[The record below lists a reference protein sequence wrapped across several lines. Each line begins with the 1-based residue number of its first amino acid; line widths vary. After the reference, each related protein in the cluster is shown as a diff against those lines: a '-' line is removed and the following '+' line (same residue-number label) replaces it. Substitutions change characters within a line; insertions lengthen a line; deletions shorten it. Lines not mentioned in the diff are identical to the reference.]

1 MKNILILATL
11 LTSTWAMAADQKL
24 LNIINT
30 IDNKNYDL
38 IIEVDESSRATGLKV
53 YDQTMKDSKSYN
65 MDNLKTGVVLKEQ
78 SGHKV
83 IVLKGQS
90 FDHDRGGDVKVD
102 YLYNGIT
109 GARRDLQLEIQFDG
123 QKWQVYSNGG
133 RISNLKFKG
142 KTILGKVVGVASVD
156 AF

>member
-1 MKNILILATL
+1 MKKILILASL
-11 LTSTWAMAADQKL
+11 LVSTWAMAADQKI

-30 IDNKNYDL
+30 IENKNYDL
-38 IIEVDESSRATGLKV
+38 IIEVDDSSRATGLKV
-53 YDQTMKDSKSYN
+53 YDQAMKDSKSYN
-65 MDNLKTGVVLKEQ
+65 MNNLKTGVVLKEQ

-109 GARRDLQLEIQFDG
+109 GSRKEMELEIQFDG
-123 QKWQVYSNGG
+123 KKWQVYSNGG
-133 RISNLKFKG
+133 RISNLRFKG
-142 KTILGKVVGVASVD
+142 KTVLGKVVGVASVE